1 MATIQPS
8 LENIERLKTPLTPGE
23 RFLAQYLVEQLS
35 DEYEVYLQ
43 PFFNGDKPDVVIMK
57 KGAGVVIVEVK
68 NWQLQAYCV
77 NDDNQWFVKNK
88 PDNEIISPMQ
98 QVRRYKENMFKMH
111 IDTLTM
117 RENNHQ
123 LAQNKPKQEQLR
135 QLISTFVY
143 FDQTSKNE
151 LNCLYD
157 SDLKKNTQQRND
169 LNGQHKNKLITYREY
184 KRQIQDD
191 KEIAFADEC
200 DLLKK
205 IKEKLSENNTL
216 FDETIYREFMRHLQP
231 AFHTLQEGKTIFL
244 GKKQN
249 RLAKSQGGLYKIKGV
264 AGSGKTTVLA
274 HRAVSAHQRHQG
286 LVLILTY
293 NITLRNVI
301 RQQLNDV
308 CADFSWGAFAISNY
322 HSWIMQHK
330 CKKDID
336 NIDDAFF
343 SDINIFESHHH
354 LTKYQTILIDEIQDY
369 KPEWVN
375 IIHKYFLA
383 EGGEMVLFGDEAQKI
398 YRHGFDSNN
407 LKMFSGFGEWEKMT
421 KSYRLN
427 HQLSIMLK
435 MFQERFLLP
444 QSNIDLIETTPVQMP
459 LSLGDVLQF
468 ATIPCPFQI
477 QEVAQFIIR
486 WVRKHQIHPSDVAI
500 LASKIPF
507 LRNLE
512 FEIQQQSGEKVQTV
526 FENKEEDQLLD
537 DNKKL
542 TEEIRRYKKKKFML
556 NQSLMTISTIHSF
569 KGLEAPTVFY
579 IAFSDDDA
587 QIIYTA
593 LSRAKINLI
602 VLIGKDLSKY
612 TEFLKQVPNMQEKR
626 LEAA

>member
-8 LENIERLKTPLTPGE
+8 LENIERLKTPLTLGE

-123 LAQNKPKQEQLR
+123 LAQNKPKQKQLR

-157 SDLKKNTQQRND
+157 SALKKNNQQRNE
-169 LNGQHKNKLITYREY
+169 LNGQYKNKLITYSEY
-184 KRQIQDD
+184 DWQIQLLDQKKD
-191 KEIAFADEC
+191 KIWKDRAIAFADEC
-200 DLLKK
+200 KLLKK

-231 AFHTLQEGKTIFL
+231 AFHTLQEGKTISL
-244 GKKQN
+244 GEKQN

-308 CADFSWGAFAISNY
+308 CADFSWGTFAISNY
-322 HSWIMQHK
+322 HSWIRQHK
-330 CKKDID
+330 LYKK
-336 NIDDAFF
+336 
-343 SDINIFESHHH
+343 SINIFELHHS
-354 LTKYQTILIDEIQDY
+354 TKYQTILIDEIQDY

-375 IIHKYFLA
+375 IIREYFLA

-407 LKMFSGFGEWEKMT
+407 LKMFSGFGKWEKMT

-468 ATIPCPFQI
+468 ATIPCLFQEK
-477 QEVAQFIIR
+477 EVAQFIIR
-486 WVRKHQIHPSDVAI
+486 WVRQHQIHPSDVAI

-507 LRNLE
+507 LRNLK
-512 FEIQQQSGEKVQTV
+512 FEIKQQSGEKVQTI
-526 FENKEEDQLLD
+526 FESKEEYQLLNN
-537 DNKKL
+537 NKKL
-542 TEEIRRYKKKKFML
+542 TEEIRRYKKKKFRI

-587 QIIYTA
+587 QITYTA

>member
-8 LENIERLKTPLTPGE
+8 LENIERLKTPLTLGE
-23 RFLAQYLVEQLS
+23 RFLAQYLAEQLS

-77 NDDNQWFVKNK
+77 NDDNQWFVKNN

-123 LAQNKPKQEQLR
+123 LAQNKPKQKQLR

-157 SDLKKNTQQRND
+157 SALKKNNQQRNE
-169 LNGQHKNKLITYREY
+169 LNGQYKNKFITYRKY

-249 RLAKSQGGLYKIKGV
+249 RLANSQGGLYKIKGV

-407 LKMFSGFGEWEKMT
+407 LKMFAGFGEWEKMT

-468 ATIPCPFQI
+468 ATILCPFQI

-526 FENKEEDQLLD
+526 FESKEEDQLLD

>member
-143 FDQTSKNE
+143 FHQTSKNE

-157 SDLKKNTQQRND
+157 SALKKNTQQINE
-169 LNGQHKNKLITYREY
+169 LNGQHKNKLITYRKY

-249 RLAKSQGGLYKIKGV
+249 RLANSQGGLYKIKGV

-407 LKMFSGFGEWEKMT
+407 LKMFAGFGEWEKMT

-468 ATIPCPFQI
+468 ATILCPFQI

-486 WVRKHQIHPSDVAI
+486 WVRQHQIHPSDVAI

-526 FENKEEDQLLD
+526 FESKEEDQLLD

-612 TEFLKQVPNMQEKR
+612 TEFLKQVPNMHEKR